1 MGCILLYNTLLVNDL
16 WRRGKSN
23 PCPNIVVNEG
33 GFDSAVKSFFDIE
46 LTIREELIS
55 LIERYDYIYY
65 PQFADIF
72 LEFIQ
77 VSLSYNIR
85 TSILEDSKRISQWKA
100 VAVFFHEYLDKYGN
114 EFYQNYLSGT
124 EGGGNIMHPYAFLCD
139 LMKKERTIIISYQ
152 NEIDKLFGKT

>member
-85 TSILEDSKRISQWKA
+85 TSILEDSKRISQGKA
-100 VAVFFHEYLDKYGN
+100 VAVFFHDE
-114 EFYQNYLSGT
+114 T
-124 EGGGNIMHPYAFLCD
+124 
-139 LMKKERTIIISYQ
+139 
-152 NEIDKLFGKT
+152 